1 MENTLKIAES
11 LGIPNSDF
19 SVLKMINTTLPYQSK
34 KGFQIRGKQEFESKK
49 LLGTGVSSGIFES
62 QEYGLIYI
70 YGKLTSLFLYE
81 VGGKA
86 LGELSTGIYG
96 IFRACPATRRMR

>member
-49 LLGTGVSSGIFES
+49 LTPLSFNLLLS
-62 QEYGLIYI
+62 LII
-70 YGKLTSLFLYE
+70 ICKI
-81 VGGKA
+81 V
-86 LGELSTGIYG
+86 
-96 IFRACPATRRMR
+96 